1 MNCQAGNTRVAARDA
16 SFWWRNFFF
25 GAAAKLG
32 AGLAGACGTTAR
44 QTGRGTGPSRR
55 SSHARRGKLDM
66 LSALARTLRLPMQ
79 PPAPVRLMAKRAA
92 QAPKPRDSAK
102 VANLFKRGARGLFGG
117 KMIQFG
123 NIISFSNKKWPHPP
137 PATTHAPAVV
147 AGELP
152 APPSPSP
159 AAGRGGHGS
168 PTCRASAFGARRTTA
183 SSTFARSRPSSS
195 RSRSCRTG
203 STTI

>member
-1 MNCQAGNTRVAARDA
+1 
-16 SFWWRNFFF
+16 
-25 GAAAKLG
+25 
-32 AGLAGACGTTAR
+32 
-44 QTGRGTGPSRR
+44 
-55 SSHARRGKLDM
+55 M

-152 APPSPSP
+152 ARPPRPRP
-159 AAGRGGHGS
+159 QVAADMEAQRAEQALLERDVQPLPPLSRGRVRHQ
-168 PTCRASAFGARRTTA
+168 ADQEAEA
-183 SSTFARSRPSSS
+183 
-195 RSRSCRTG
+195 
-203 STTI
+203 